1 MKVDFRNI
9 KVKDIEGNNSTLD
22 VSKELGNAIYGKT
35 ADIGELELARDIY
48 KNGEIDVEATTA
60 AIIVKYVREGFLAF
74 VQEAVCPLLE
84 NIINPK
90 K

>member
-1 MKVDFRNI
+1 MKIDFRNI
-9 KVKDIEGNNSTLD
+9 KVKNIEGNNSTLD

>member
-1 MKVDFRNI
+1 MKIDFRNI

-60 AIIVKYVREGFLAF
+60 AILVKYVREGFLAF